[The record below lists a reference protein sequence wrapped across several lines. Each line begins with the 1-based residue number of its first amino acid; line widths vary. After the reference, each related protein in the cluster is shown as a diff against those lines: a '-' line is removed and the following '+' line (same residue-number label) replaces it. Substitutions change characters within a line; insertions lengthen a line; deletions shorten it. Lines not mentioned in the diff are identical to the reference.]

1 MRIARSSYV
10 LAACAVLALGATGC
24 STLTGNPGGKQTAD
38 TSENRR
44 GPVTTTEDAV
54 INGKVKTALAAN
66 ELVKA
71 RKIDAD
77 TVRGVVTLNGT
88 VNSAAEKAQAIRL
101 TRNVEGVLDVKD
113 NLKMPG

>member
-1 MRIARSSYV
+1 MKNARSSYA
-10 LAACAVLALGATGC
+10 LAACAVLALGAAGC
-24 STLTGNPGGKQTAD
+24 GTLMGNPGGKQTAD

-66 ELVKA
+66 DLVKA

-77 TVRGVVTLNGT
+77 TVRGVVTLNGS
-88 VNSAAEKAQAIRL
+88 VGSAAERAEAIRV
-101 TRNVEGVLDVKD
+101 TRTIDGVKDVRD
-113 NLKMPG
+113 NLKVG